1 MDPISALFIFSGVI
15 ILAASWVQLIITA
28 SREDFT
34 WGLFSL
40 FLPPLAYFYAL
51 WEWDKA
57 GDAIKMAVVGVVLI
71 GLGVI

>member
-15 ILAASWVQLIITA
+15 VLAASWMQLIITA

-34 WGLFSL
+34 WGLCSL

-57 GDAIKMAVVGVVLI
+57 GEAIKMAVIGIVLL
-71 GLGVI
+71 GLGLI

>member
-1 MDPISALFIFSGVI
+1 MDPISALFIFSGVTV
-15 ILAASWVQLIITA
+15 LAASWMQLIITA

-34 WGLFSL
+34 WGLCSL

-57 GDAIKMAVVGVVLI
+57 GDAIKMAVVGIVLL
-71 GLGVI
+71 GLGLI

>member
-1 MDPISALFIFSGVI
+1 MDPISALFIFSGAIV
-15 ILAASWVQLIITA
+15 LTASWMQLIITA

-57 GDAIKMAVVGVVLI
+57 SDAIKMAVVGVVLI